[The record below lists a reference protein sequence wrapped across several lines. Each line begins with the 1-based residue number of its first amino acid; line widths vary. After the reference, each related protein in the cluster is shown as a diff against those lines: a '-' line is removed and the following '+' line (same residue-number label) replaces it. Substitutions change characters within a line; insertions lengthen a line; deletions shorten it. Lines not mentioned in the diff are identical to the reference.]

1 MKLLSRPDADTLL
14 SPLGLKIGEWN
25 ELSEIAPDSQ
35 PRVQTLVAPK
45 VARDLY
51 VASLWLT
58 DWLPKGKWK
67 LIQIDN
73 STSPSDDESFLFEQ
87 LINIPTRR
95 WDVASQKTFKFEL
108 DENCE
113 TGQRVDVVISSVIFF
128 ALMFEWH
135 IHLVSDG
142 CLDGQRLALQ
152 DGDIYCF
159 GSEESILAAKA
170 IGERLSLHPSSTPKW
185 IEEA

>member
-1 MKLLSRPDADTLL
+1 MKILSRPEADTLL
-14 SPLGLKIGEWN
+14 APLGLKIGEWN
-25 ELSEIAPDSQ
+25 ELSAIASDSQ
-35 PRVQTLVAPK
+35 PRTLTLAAPK

-58 DWLPKGKWK
+58 DWLPKGKWR
-67 LIQIDN
+67 LIQVDN
-73 STSPSDDESFLFEQ
+73 STSPSRDESLLFEQ

-108 DENCE
+108 DENVE
-113 TGQRVDVVISSVIFF
+113 VGQRVDVVISSVIFF

-135 IHLVSDG
+135 IHIASDG

-159 GSEESILAAKA
+159 GNEESILAAKT
-170 IGERLSLHPSSTPKW
+170 IGERLRSHPSSTPKW